1 MLGGGDTA
9 ARGDDSDQRLPPRD
23 CTKSLLDD
31 DFKRALEAIKNRA
44 PIEDVVRER
53 VPTLRK
59 AGALWQACCPFHDE
73 RTPSFKVDPRRG
85 TWHCYGS
92 CGAGGDQ
99 ISFLERID
107 NLSFIEAVE
116 ILAARTGVEL
126 PRKKRVD
133 PAVKEGERR
142 QRAALE
148 AAASFYKKCLHSPEG
163 RRAAEYLAGRGL
175 GATTGDVFGVGW
187 APSAGTALCEHLR
200 AQGHEFEAL
209 EAAGLARRNDAGRAY
224 DFFRGRLMIPIR
236 DVEGGVLGFGGR
248 RLVDDDE
255 AGPKYVNTPETELFK
270 KGRLIYAWDRALK
283 EVRKC
288 GRVALVEG
296 YTDVMAAH
304 QVGVPFVAAV
314 LGTSTTEDHAALVRK
329 SGARVVQL
337 VFDGDNAGRKAAF
350 KALHGLLP
358 LELELQVAVLT
369 GGDDPCDICVREGS
383 AGFLARLDTAVHWFT
398 FLLDGVRERR
408 GMELSQ
414 EVDRVLSLLTRIRKP
429 VLRQSLIADLAAAID
444 MPVAALREQYQALP
458 EVVRERHLE
467 RLPRQAASVA
477 PGMARTVQGG
487 RVEAR
492 PAGEPGALLA
502 GQAGAAAAQEG
513 GGMAAAARSR
523 PGAESASSGSGH
535 LGGAPRAATALRPL
549 QAKPKQEAV
558 YADILAGLLHRPE
571 HLPQVVHQAGVAPDA
586 DLGHLLAVLS
596 SMYQEG
602 TLVADPSTAEGVDLS
617 RVLAAL
623 ADHPVRHRVLALWE
637 RGAAA
642 EDPHALLNG
651 ALKAYYKLGLDAE
664 QSRILQRIKELDGVP
679 EASEHTGPLAARLR
693 EIQALIREVR

>member
-1 MLGGGDTA
+1 M
-9 ARGDDSDQRLPPRD
+9 
-23 CTKSLLDD
+23 LDD

-99 ISFLERID
+99 ISFLERVD
-107 NLSFIEAVE
+107 NLSFLEAVE

-148 AAASFYKKCLHSPEG
+148 AAASYYKKSLHSPEG
-163 RRAAEYLAGRGL
+163 RRAAEYLVGRGL
-175 GATTGDVFGVGW
+175 GATTGDVFGVGY

-200 AQGHEFEAL
+200 GQGHEFEAL
-209 EAAGLARRNDAGRAY
+209 EAAGLARRNDSGRTY

-248 RLVDDDE
+248 RLSDDDE

-314 LGTSTTEDHAALVRK
+314 LGTSTTEDHAALVRR

-369 GGDDPCDICVREGS
+369 AGDDPCDICVREGA
-383 AGFLARLDTAVHWFT
+383 AGFLARLDMAVHWFT
-398 FLLDGVRERR
+398 FLIDGLRERR
-408 GMELSQ
+408 GLELSQ
-414 EVDRVLSLLTRIRKP
+414 EVDRVLALLSRIKKP
-429 VLRQSLIADLAAAID
+429 VLRQSLIADLAKAID
-444 MPVAALREQYQALP
+444 MPVSALREQYQALP
-458 EVVRERHLE
+458 DIIARERQLE
-467 RLPRQAASVA
+467 RSPRPAASLA
-477 PGMARTVQGG
+477 PGATRTVQDGSVQTRYEGEAGARIAGSGAATGASVGQGRPTESPVARESGAARGG
-487 RVEAR
+487 
-492 PAGEPGALLA
+492 AGGAGGGPGA
-502 GQAGAAAAQEG
+502 
-513 GGMAAAARSR
+513 
-523 PGAESASSGSGH
+523 SGVGS
-535 LGGAPRAATALRPL
+535 RAAVALRPL
-549 QAKPKQEAV
+549 QAKPKQEGV

-571 HLPQVVHQAGVAPDA
+571 YLPQVVHQVGVAPDPE
-586 DLGHLLAVLS
+586 LGHLLQVLGS
-596 SMYQEG
+596 LYQQG
-602 TLVADPSTAEGVDLS
+602 TLVADPSQVEGVDLS
-617 RVLAAL
+617 RLLAAL
-623 ADHPVRHRVLALWE
+623 GDHPVRHRVLALWE

-642 EDPHALLNG
+642 EDPQVLLNG
-651 ALKAYYKLGLDAE
+651 ALKAYYKLALDAE
-664 QSRILQRIKELDGVP
+664 QARILQRVKELDGVP
-679 EASEHTGPLAARLR
+679 EASDEIGSLAARLR
-693 EIQALIREVR
+693 EIQALIREVK

>member
-1 MLGGGDTA
+1 M
-9 ARGDDSDQRLPPRD
+9 
-23 CTKSLLDD
+23 LDD

-92 CGAGGDQ
+92 CGTGGDQ

-148 AAASFYKKCLHSPEG
+148 AAASFYKKSLHSQEG
-163 RRAAEYLAGRGL
+163 RRAADYLSGRGL
-175 GATTGDVFGVGW
+175 GATTGDVFGVGY
-187 APSAGTALCEHLR
+187 APAAGTALCEHLR
-200 AQGHEFEAL
+200 AQGHEFEVL
-209 EAAGLARRNDAGRAY
+209 EAAGLARRNDSGRAY

-248 RLVDDDE
+248 RLSDDDE

-314 LGTSTTEDHAALVRK
+314 LGTSTTEDHAALVRR

-358 LELELQVAVLT
+358 LELELQVAVLA
-369 GGDDPCDICVREGS
+369 GGDDPCDICVREG
-383 AGFLARLDTAVHWFT
+383 APGFLARLDTAVHWFT
-398 FLLDGVRERR
+398 FLLDGLRDRR

-414 EVDRVLSLLTRIRKP
+414 EVDRVLALLTRIKKP
-429 VLRQSLIADLAAAID
+429 VLRQSLIADLAQAID

-458 EVVRERHLE
+458 EVGRERQLE
-467 RLPRQAASVA
+467 RLPRPAPAGA
-477 PGMARTVQGG
+477 PGVARTVQGG
-487 RVEAR
+487 RVELQR
-492 PAGEPGALLA
+492 PAASASAQGESPASVGGAVA
-502 GQAGAAAAQEG
+502 ATGGQTSGSAPAALRAAAV
-513 GGMAAAARSR
+513 
-523 PGAESASSGSGH
+523 
-535 LGGAPRAATALRPL
+535 LRPL

-571 HLPQVVHQAGVAPDA
+571 HLPQVVHQARLAPDA
-586 DLGHLLAVLS
+586 ELGHLLVVLES
-596 SMYQEG
+596 LYHQG
-602 TLVADPSTAEGVDLS
+602 TLVADPAQAEGVDLG
-617 RVLAAL
+617 RLLAAL
-623 ADHPVRHRVLALWE
+623 ADHPVRHKVLALWE

-642 EDPHALLNG
+642 EDPQALLNG
-651 ALKAYYKLGLDAE
+651 ALKAYYKSGLDAE
-664 QSRILQRIKELDGVP
+664 QARILTRVKELDGVP
-679 EASEHTGPLAARLR
+679 GASDEIGPLAARLR